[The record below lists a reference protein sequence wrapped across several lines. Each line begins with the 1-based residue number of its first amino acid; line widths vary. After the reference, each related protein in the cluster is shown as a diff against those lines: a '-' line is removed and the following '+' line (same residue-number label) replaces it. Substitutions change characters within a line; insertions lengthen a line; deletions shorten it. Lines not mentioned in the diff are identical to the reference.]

1 MRNLSTKYNNNLDI
15 AVAGQISNLQD
26 RVVKTR
32 NALQNIEFGRGVVI
46 GTAKGTDVKN
56 IFKSASS
63 LTYSADF
70 IASNSTIVTVN
81 GVATAAV
88 VYATSHAATFAAV
101 IAAIDALS
109 GVSAVAGTGREIL
122 ITVDNALNNITVSSV
137 TTGGASQPSTT
148 ITYSSSDVFE
158 GVAVLRHGQPQTIG
172 GDDKYLI
179 NNALNLIT
187 RGVIWVEVVATVAYG
202 EDAYVYNDKANPLNQ
217 GQFTNASS
225 GNLAVPTG
233 KFRSAAVG
241 TISTPALAQLE
252 LNLTA

>member
-1 MRNLSTKYNNNLDI
+1 MTNLSLKYNNNLDI
-15 AVAGQISNLQD
+15 AIAGQIANTQD
-26 RVVKTR
+26 RVIKTR
-32 NALQNIEFGRGVVI
+32 NSLQNIEFGRGVVV
-46 GTAKGTDVKN
+46 GTVKGTDAKN

-63 LTYSADF
+63 LTYSTDF
-70 IASNSTIVTVN
+70 VASNSTIVTVN
-81 GVATAAV
+81 GVSTPAV
-88 VYATSHAATFAAV
+88 VFATSHAATFAAV

-122 ITVDNALNNITVSSV
+122 ITVDNALSNITVSSA
-137 TTGGASQPSTT
+137 TTGGAGQPTTT

-158 GVAVLRHGQPQTIG
+158 GVAVVRHGQPETVG
-172 GDDKYLI
+172 GDDKYLV
-179 NNALNLIT
+179 NDALNLMT

-202 EDAYVYNDKANPLNQ
+202 DDAYVYNDKANPLNQ
-217 GQFTNASS
+217 GQFTNSSS

-241 TISTPALAQLE
+241 TTGTPAFALLE